1 MTDMIFFHRG
11 NRPLAL
17 LLMCL
22 LVGIGCAPTDVTYR
36 LRFPSEEAFLMSS
49 TARVE
54 VYDGTG
60 TGDQSP
66 DAICRKLSV
75 LQPAGVNTVAVSDVR
90 EVCEF
95 LTGNVDLRTLEE
107 GRLVFAASAVDANFT
122 TILSGCAVVDV
133 VPGVES
139 VDIQLSTLPSYPDAP
154 TPPHATLEE
163 KCPGFV
169 R

>member
-1 MTDMIFFHRG
+1 MIFFRRE
-11 NRPLAL
+11 NRVPAFSL
-17 LLMCL
+17 LCA
-22 LVGIGCAPTDVTYR
+22 LVGAGCAPTDVTYR

-60 TGDQSP
+60 TGAQSP

-75 LQPAGVNTVAVSDVR
+75 LQPAGVNTLAVSDVR
-90 EVCEF
+90 QVCEF
-95 LTGNVDLRTLEE
+95 LEGNVDLRTLEE

-139 VDIQLSTLPSYPDAP
+139 VEIQLSTLPSYPDAP
-154 TPPHATLEE
+154 TPPFATLEE
-163 KCPGFV
+163 KCPGISQ
-169 R
+169 

>member
-1 MTDMIFFHRG
+1 MKDMVFLRRE
-11 NRPLAL
+11 NRVPALA
-17 LLMCL
+17 MMGL
-22 LVGIGCAPTDVTYR
+22 LVGAGCAPTDITYR

-60 TGDQSP
+60 TGDRSP

-90 EVCEF
+90 QVCEF
-95 LTGNVDLRTLEE
+95 LEGNVDLRTLEE

-133 VPGVES
+133 VPGIDSVE
-139 VDIQLSTLPSYPDAP
+139 IQLSTLPSYPDAP
-154 TPPHATLEE
+154 TPPQTTLDE
-163 KCPGFV
+163 KCPGYSP
-169 R
+169 